1 VAIRLN
7 LRVAFLAAIAWLHPR
22 PNKIQ
27 DHRHDRQEANAIH
40 KHSQNPA
47 NDKPRD
53 EWAGFEAVIGEILS
67 EEDHQAAQRKLG
79 AARLRIAKGLNRITT
94 IGAIVGAIS
103 SLGIIGSLVITKIAA
118 DDAHMALVAA
128 NRAWISPVSATLGA
142 IPSAPPTE
150 AITVPVPFCNTGH
163 EPATDASIVSGS
175 DSIPIDATYGQIHAK
190 ERAFEDYCFS
200 VSGTKDN
207 ASAVSI
213 VIFPGGSAANDYR
226 GSITIEPNVID
237 WDIVYGKKY
246 LFLHACVVY
255 QTFGKVRHTS
265 VCYCA
270 QAGNAVGSLPFC
282 DQGNRAD

>member
-1 VAIRLN
+1 MRLD

-22 PNKIQ
+22 PNKMQ
-27 DHRHDRQEANAIH
+27 DHQHDRQEANATP
-40 KHSQNPA
+40 KHSQHPA
-47 NDKPRD
+47 SDTLRN
-53 EWAGFEAVIGEILS
+53 EWAGFQAVVGEILS

-79 AARLRIAKGLNRITT
+79 AAQLRIANGLNRITA

-150 AITVPVPFCNTGH
+150 AINVPVPFRNTGH
-163 EPATDASIVSGS
+163 DPATDASIVGGS
-175 DSIPIDATYGQIHAK
+175 DSIAIDATYDQIHTR
-190 ERAFEDYCFS
+190 ERAFQDYCFS
-200 VSGTKDN
+200 ISDPKDDT
-207 ASAVSI
+207 SAVSI
-213 VIFPGGSAANDYR
+213 VIFPGGSTTNDYS
-226 GSITIEPNVID
+226 GSITIRSDVID
-237 WDIVYGKKY
+237 WDVVYGKKY
-246 LFLHACVVY
+246 VFLHACVVY

-265 VCYCA
+265 VCYYA
-270 QAGNAVGSLPFC
+270 QAGKTVGSLPFC